1 MVRPSIESRPQRVTL
16 ARMCRDG
23 RQTLGWSQAR
33 LAAAIRSSRSH
44 VAAIELGRANPS
56 LEIIAR
62 LAVALGFELDL
73 VLRPPIVV
81 GDRRQR
87 DAVHARASGYV
98 DRRLVGDGWLTD
110 REVEIVDGRWRGW
123 IDLLAFDPRTGTLLV
138 IEIKTRIDD
147 LGAIERQLGWYA
159 RVARRLARSRG
170 WEVRQVQVWL
180 LVLASDEV
188 EDALRADRDI
198 LERAF
203 PLRAAEMRRVVAGQ
217 SGPPGVDR
225 RPVARG
231 SPLARGLALV
241 DPARRRRDWLIPTK
255 LDGRRS
261 PAPYRDY
268 RDAAARSAPAPR
280 PTRTPARPAPPARPT
295 KR

>member
-1 MVRPSIESRPQRVTL
+1 MVQPSIESRSQRVTL

-23 RQTLGWSQAR
+23 RQALGWSQAR
-33 LAAAIRSSRSH
+33 LATAIKSSRSH

-62 LAVALGFELDL
+62 LAATLGFELEL
-73 VLRPPIVV
+73 VFRPPIIV

-87 DAVHARASGYV
+87 DAVHARASGHC
-98 DRRLVGDGWLTD
+98 DRRLVADGWLTD
-110 REVEIVDGRWRGW
+110 REVEIVEDRWRGW

-147 LGAIERQLGWYA
+147 LGAIERQVGWYA

-188 EDALRADRDI
+188 EDTLRANRDI
-198 LERAF
+198 LERSF
-203 PLRAAEMRRVVAGQ
+203 PIRAAEMRRVLAGQ
-217 SGPPGVDR
+217 SGELEADGLPATHNRSTV
-225 RPVARG
+225 
-231 SPLARGLALV
+231 RGLAMI
-241 DPARRRRDWLIPTK
+241 DPARRGRDWLIPTK

-261 PAPYRDY
+261 AAPYRDY
-268 RDAAARSAPAPR
+268 RDAADRLRPQRRRPQPR
-280 PTRTPARPAPPARPT
+280 PPTR
-295 KR
+295 